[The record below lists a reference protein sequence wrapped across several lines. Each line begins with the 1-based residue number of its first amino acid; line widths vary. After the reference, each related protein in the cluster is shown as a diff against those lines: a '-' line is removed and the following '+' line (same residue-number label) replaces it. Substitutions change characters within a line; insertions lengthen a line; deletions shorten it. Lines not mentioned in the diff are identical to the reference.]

1 MGRVLLAV
9 IAFAGLTAC
18 STFDRS
24 SQSGYAGSGDGESM
38 DSVRD
43 FYLTRQKTRAAEA
56 RTELGY
62 STTQE
67 LDENAVALVKAR
79 IDLARLEKTLEYDA
93 EKKQYYSYKP
103 FFKNDWDRIQFLQ
116 LPTREARERWAA
128 NRGLKTTETSFDNQ
142 TTSLIENNDIG
153 KGMSK
158 SAVQQSW
165 GNADLEEAAG
175 NPVYGNERW
184 IYNKLVSTEEGY
196 KQEKRIIYF
205 EAGRVIGWETN

>member
-1 MGRVLLAV
+1 MGRVLLTV
-9 IAFAGLTAC
+9 IALAGLTAC

-24 SQSGYAGSGDGESM
+24 SQSGYAGMQDGESM

-43 FYLTRQKTRAAEA
+43 FYMARQKAKANNA

-62 STTQE
+62 TTTQD
-67 LDENAVALVKAR
+67 LTENDVALVKAR
-79 IDLARLEKTLEYDA
+79 IELARLEAGLEYDA
-93 EKKQYYSYKP
+93 EKKQYYAYKP
-103 FFKNDWDRIQFLQ
+103 FFKNDFDRIQFLS

-128 NRGLKTTETSFDNQ
+128 NRGLTTSETNFDNQ
-142 TTSLIENNDIG
+142 TSALIENNDIG

-158 SAVQQSW
+158 TAVQQSW

-184 IYNKLVSTEEGY
+184 IYNKLVSTGDGY
-196 KQEKRIIYF
+196 KPEKRIIYF
-205 EAGRVIGWETN
+205 EAGRVVGWETN

>member
-1 MGRVLLAV
+1 MGRVLLAMFA
-9 IAFAGLTAC
+9 IAGLTAC

-24 SQSGYAGSGDGESM
+24 SQSGYAGNGDEEAM
-38 DSVRD
+38 TSVRD
-43 FYLTRQKTRAAEA
+43 FYLARQKSRAAEA
-56 RTELGY
+56 RTELGF
-62 STTQE
+62 TTTEE
-67 LDENAVALVKAR
+67 LDENAVSRVKAR
-79 IDLARLEKTLEYDA
+79 IDLARLEKTLDYDA

-103 FFKNDWDRIQFLQ
+103 YFKNDSERIQFLQ
-116 LPTREARERWAA
+116 LPSREARERWAS
-128 NRGLKTTETSFDNQ
+128 NRGLKTTESSFD
-142 TTSLIENNDIG
+142 TPTSALIENNDIG

-184 IYNKLVSTEEGY
+184 IYNKLMSTEEGY